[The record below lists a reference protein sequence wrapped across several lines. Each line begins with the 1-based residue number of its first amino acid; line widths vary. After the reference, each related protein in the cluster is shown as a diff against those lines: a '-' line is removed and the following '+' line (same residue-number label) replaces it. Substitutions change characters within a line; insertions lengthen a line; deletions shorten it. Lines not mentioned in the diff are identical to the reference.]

1 MVLIP
6 LFNTSDNIMS
16 LMLLFDTGDNV
27 MNETRL
33 TTKMTYHNGCF
44 S

>member
-1 MVLIP
+1 MVLMS

-16 LMLLFDTGDNV
+16 LMSLFNTSDNV
-27 MNETRL
+27 TNEARL
-33 TTKMTYHNGCF
+33 TTKMTYHHGCF

>member
-27 MNETRL
+27 INEARL
-33 TTKMTYHNGCF
+33 TTKMTHHNGCF